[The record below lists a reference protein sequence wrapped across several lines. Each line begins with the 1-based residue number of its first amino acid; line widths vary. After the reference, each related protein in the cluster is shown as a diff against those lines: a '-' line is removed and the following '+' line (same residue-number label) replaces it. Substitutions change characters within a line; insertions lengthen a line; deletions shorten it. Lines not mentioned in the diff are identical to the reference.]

1 MLMKNRNI
9 ISIALIVCLGISAY
23 LLNRKENSITR
34 TDRRDF
40 AVADTSEV
48 VKVILT
54 SKAPKTAILERV
66 NEGLWIVNENYKA
79 RKSGIFYLL
88 KTLQR
93 MEIAHPVPLSM
104 RDNVLGNLAVKGIKV
119 QVFLKNG
126 EEKTLYVGGE
136 NQELTATF
144 MMLQGATEPYAVHIP
159 GFRGYLSG
167 RFFTHEYL
175 WRDKTIMN
183 YDNLNI
189 TSIKMQYHD
198 VNEKSE
204 SFQIEKTNENYRLSA
219 FNSETII
226 EANSK
231 KMDSYIASFRKL
243 YAESFVSGTLN
254 TDSLLQTKPIF
265 DLTVSTVNEPK
276 THIKVFHKKAA
287 EGTYVDGDITMRDPE
302 RMYALVNDE
311 DWMVIQ
317 LNTFKKVMKK
327 LSELKK

>member
-1 MLMKNRNI
+1 MKNKNL
-9 ISIALIVCLGISAY
+9 ISIALILCLGISAY
-23 LLNRKENSITR
+23 LLNNKENSITR

-40 AVADTSEV
+40 SIADTSEV

-54 SKAPKTAILERV
+54 SKAPETAILDRV
-66 NEGLWIVNENYKA
+66 NENLWTINENYKA

-126 EEKTLYVGGE
+126 EEKTIYVGGE

-144 MMLQGATEPYAVHIP
+144 MMLQGATDPYAVHIP
-159 GFRGYLSG
+159 GFQGYLSS
-167 RFFTHEYL
+167 RFFTQEYI
-175 WRDKTIMN
+175 WRDKTVMN
-183 YDNLNI
+183 YDNRNI
-189 TSIKMQYHD
+189 ASIHMQYHD
-198 VNEKSE
+198 INEKNE
-204 SFQIEKTNENYRLSA
+204 SFQIEYIDEGYQLSA

-231 KMDSYIASFRKL
+231 KMESYIASFRKL

-254 TDSLLQTKPIF
+254 TDSLLQTNPIF
-265 DLTVSTVNEPK
+265 DLTVSTIDKQN

-287 EGTYVDGDITMRDPE
+287 KDTYVDGDITMRDPE
-302 RMYALVNDE
+302 RMYALVNSE

-317 LNTFKKVMKK
+317 LNTFNKVMTK
-327 LSELKK
+327 LTELKK